1 MLLLI
6 MKTPQDKART
16 IQKLEEILD
25 SLCRHVNR
33 NITIIYP
40 EDGQEV
46 IPYLK
51 KEIIKTLDQVE

>member
-1 MLLLI
+1 

-33 NITIIYP
+33 NITVIYP
-40 EDGQEV
+40 EDGQEI